1 MGFFWTFWWVSVSV
15 WFGFSVRFGLF
26 LTGSVQLRF
35 FGFRLMKPKPNQD
48 EYFLN
53 ILISLVSF
61 FSWFGFF
68 SYFFSDFLELI
79 SCRFFCS
86 PLVWSILPSQGGWC
100 LVSDTYKMSHL
111 MNLRTLMVKY
121 FFFREN
127 SIIFFRDFENKY
139 TIESQDSSSFIKDSL
154 CIYIPWVSL

>member
-1 MGFFWTFWWVSVSV
+1 MGFGFNLVWFFSSV
-15 WFGFSVRFGLF
+15 WFIFNRFCSVEVFWFQAYETETEPRWIFFKYSNQFSQFFFMVRFFQLF
-26 LTGSVQLRF
+26 F
-35 FGFRLMKPKPNQD
+35 FG
-48 EYFLN
+48 
-53 ILISLVSF
+53 
-61 FSWFGFF
+61 
-68 SYFFSDFLELI
+68 FLELI